1 MTNNLQGTI
10 EQIRKVIAAIGPA
23 TARQI
28 ETHPDVVKAC
38 RSSKAKARRLI
49 ERLQV
54 QGHIQSSGDAQQP
67 RFWVQ
72 DTDHPQGEPWVYDE
86 NHNRRT
92 PLITK
97 CKTNPMPLYTTRE
110 LADEFG
116 VTPAYL
122 LTLLKRDPSAPQKV
136 NLGFT
141 LSWLKNNY
149 NYYRGKDIRRWWA
162 NRKNTRR
169 QPANDP
175 AKAGQGQ

>member
-1 MTNNLQGTI
+1 MTNKLQGTI

-28 ETHPDVVKAC
+28 ETHPEVVAAC

-54 QGHIQSSGDAQQP
+54 QGHIQSTGDAQQP

-72 DTDHPQGEPWVYDE
+72 DTDHPQGEPWNYDE

-92 PLITK
+92 PLIIK
-97 CKTNPMPLYTTRE
+97 CKTKPTPLVTTRE

-122 LTLLKRDPSAPQKV
+122 LILLKRDPSAPQKV
-136 NLGFT
+136 NLGFY
-141 LSWLKNNY
+141 LSRLKK

-175 AKAGQGQ
+175 AKAGQGGA